1 MQIDSTTKKTE
12 TEFTP
17 MEIVISLNVIQDDK
31 KDGNLNC
38 ALIAAVNDI
47 LQQIHLHTQNAQS
60 DSMFKNLDIVKKFVF
75 ATTCM
80 KMNEKVIVDP

>member
-1 MQIDSTTKKTE
+1 MQIDTSSKKKDK
-12 TEFTP
+12 EFTP
-17 MEIVISLNVIQDDK
+17 LEIMISLNVIQDDK

-47 LQQIHLHTQNAQS
+47 LQQIHLLTQQAQS
-60 DSMFKNLDIVKKFVF
+60 DSIFKNLSIVKKFVF
-75 ATTCM
+75 STTCM